1 MTGWFAVHEGLTA
14 TARVP
19 PLARPGQRVSALEL
33 LVLLGSG
40 AGAAAAVGMAKLGLG
55 IPGHSIVLAVLP
67 LALGLSL
74 APRHLAGSMMSAGA
88 LGTAWMLQ
96 GAGTA
101 TFGSG
106 AFVSLCLLGPMMDL
120 ALRNA
125 RSGWRVYTAL
135 VLAGTATNLTAL
147 ASRAG
152 TKLLGLDIGGR
163 PFDSWW
169 LQAIGTY
176 TASGIAAGLLGAF
189 CWFHFND
196 RGSGPDRPAATRRQP

>member
-1 MTGWFAVHEGLTA
+1 MNGWFTVHEGLTA

-19 PLARPGQRVSALEL
+19 SLARAGQPVSALEL

-40 AGAAAAVGMAKLGLG
+40 AAAAAAVGMAKLGLG
-55 IPGHSIVLAVLP
+55 IPGHSIVLAGLP

-74 APRHLAGSMMSAGA
+74 APRHLAGSVMSAGA
-88 LGTAWMLQ
+88 LGTAWMLRS
-96 GAGTA
+96 AGTA
-101 TFGSG
+101 DFGSG
-106 AFVSLCLLGPMMDL
+106 AFVSLCLLGPMMDV

-135 VLAGTATNLTAL
+135 ILAATATNLTAL
-147 ASRAG
+147 ASRAV
-152 TKLLGLDIGGR
+152 TKLLGLDVGSR

-169 LQAIGTY
+169 LQAMGTY
-176 TASGIAAGLLGAF
+176 AASGIVAGLVGAL

-196 RGSGPDRPAATRRQP
+196 RGGGPDRPAATRRQA